1 MHNKTWNDLE
11 ALRKAKCTLSFMLE
25 CELAKGENSD
35 PKELM
40 MMTDMI
46 KDLAEAEEKCMKAV
60 FYKEELDYEKKD
72 REEEEKESD
81 REGYTSRGSRSS
93 RGRSGGR
100 GRSGYPMEDEYEDM
114 MRRGMIGPMGYD
126 HWHYANGKFAPTG
139 SGHYVSGYPMGGNYG
154 YGDGGQSG
162 NYGYGNGGNGGGQGG
177 SSGGSGYSGNGS
189 SGGNNSGYSSNG
201 GSGNSSGGNGGGN
214 YGYPNMMGGYGNMGW
229 TPNMMD
235 PNLRQYGKAYDEWK
249 EARRHY
255 TQNSSPSDKDE
266 MERKGMEHVMN
277 MIMTFREIWKHAD
290 PDMRKRMKSDLS
302 ALVTEM
308 A

>member
-1 MHNKTWNDLE
+1 MHNKTWNDLDP
-11 ALRKAKCTLSFMLE
+11 LRKAKCTLSFMLE

-72 REEEEKESD
+72 REEEEESD
-81 REGYTSRGSRSS
+81 REGYSTRGSRSS
-93 RGRSGGR
+93 RMRSGGR
-100 GRSGYPMEDEYEDM
+100 GRSGYPMDENWDEM
-114 MRRGMIGPMGYD
+114 NRGGMQGPMGYD
-126 HWHYANGKFAPTG
+126 HWHYANGRFAPTG

-154 YGDGGQSG
+154 YGDGGNQQSGGQG
-162 NYGYGNGGNGGGQGG
+162 NYGY
-177 SSGGSGYSGNGS
+177 SGDARFNSTSGN
-189 SGGNNSGYSSNG
+189 NP
-201 GSGNSSGGNGGGN
+201 N
-214 YGYPNMMGGYGNMGW
+214 YGYPHY
-229 TPNMMD
+229 MMD
-235 PNLRQYGKAYDEWK
+235 PNMRQYGRAYDEWK
-249 EARRHY
+249 EARKHY
-255 TQNSSPSDKDE
+255 TQNNTPSDKDE